1 MIIDVNIDVPIRN
14 GLTPNELW
22 KQSDK
27 GIIKAWELGREW
39 AKLYPK
45 MSSDAK
51 SGCLLELKRAT
62 GTKGDEE
69 NYIRLF
75 KGGYNKRQTQIYKY
89 GTLHYYAMWLG
100 LRGDNLKVDMEIEYP
115 LVCSRTRMGVVYTI
129 DSKKYLSIDIPNN
142 ELYKYEEA
150 FASIL

>member
-1 MIIDVNIDVPIRN
+1 MIDVNIEVPIRK

-22 KQSDK
+22 KQDDK

-51 SGCLLELKRAT
+51 SGCLVELKRKT
-62 GTKGDEE
+62 SSKGDEE

-75 KGGYNKRQTQIYKY
+75 KGGYNKRQTQTFKY

-100 LRGDNLKVDMEIEYP
+100 LRGDNLNVDMEKEYP
-115 LVCSRTRMGVVYTI
+115 LVCTRTKMGVVYTI
-129 DSKKYLSIDIPNN
+129 DSKKFLGIDIPTN
-142 ELYKYEEA
+142 ELYKFEKA